1 MPDFM
6 PTNDSQLVNWLN
18 AFLAVVNANLVALG
32 LVAGDVTPISTA
44 ITAFS
49 NSVTDQIA
57 KRNAFDA
64 AVAAKNLA
72 RAALM
77 LLLRPFIRRINNH
90 PGMTDTLRQSMG
102 LPTPDRTPTRRG
114 VGPEIPGVHLEIR
127 PGQVV
132 VHFGTNPDN
141 EALNGK
147 PFWALGVN
155 IYRQLAGET
164 AFSLIA
170 MDTASPYVDHLAAG
184 AVATYKLAY
193 RGIRES
199 DLGAES
205 IAETVTVGG

>member
-1 MPDFM
+1 
-6 PTNDSQLVNWLN
+6 
-18 AFLAVVNANLVALG
+18 
-32 LVAGDVTPISTA
+32 VAGDVTPVSTA
-44 ITAFS
+44 ITAF
-49 NSVTDQIA
+49 NAAVLDQIA

-64 AVAAKNLA
+64 AVATKNLA
-72 RAALM
+72 KAALM

-90 PGMTDTLRQSMG
+90 PGMTDTLRQSLG

-147 PFWALGVN
+147 PIWALGVN
-155 IYRQLAGET
+155 IYRQLGGVGG
-164 AFSLIA
+164 FSLIA
-170 MDTASPYVDHLAAG
+170 MDTGSPYTDNLPAGTVAA
-184 AVATYKLAY
+184 YKLAY

-199 DLGAES
+199 DVGAQS